1 MFVVF
6 PKNASLSS
14 IMSNPPVD
22 DAPPSSGG
30 ALLGAHYWTQQGL
43 PADDT
48 DDADSTLGD
57 EIESS
62 TASLSSSILNYR
74 NINGRTYHS
83 HAAMDEEYW
92 APNDPKHLE
101 ALDIFYHAID
111 MMLEGKLHQAPL
123 SQNIENAVDIGT
135 GSGLWAIDFAD
146 QYTNCTVTGT
156 DISPVQPS
164 WVPPN
169 LLFEIDDATKEWTFR
184 DDYFDYIHMQ
194 LLNGAFDSLTHIY
207 SQAFRC
213 CKPGGWFEHV
223 DVSVMVESDDGSV
236 KENSPLGQYGKL
248 FEAAG
253 NRVNRMSR
261 TADFT
266 TMEDAMKEA
275 GFGNITVK
283 KFKMP
288 VSPWPSDK
296 RMKDIGLYAY
306 ATMTTDVEGII
317 QFMFGTILGW
327 SQEEIAVY
335 ADLLR
340 RQLRRKDVH
349 GYYTLKVVY
358 GQKPQ

>member
-1 MFVVF
+1 MPALFLTYLSCVLSMFVVS
-6 PKNASLSS
+6 PRNASLS

-22 DAPPSSGG
+22 DAPSSG
-30 ALLGAHYWTQQGL
+30 ALLGAHWTQQGL
-43 PADDT
+43 PADDDT
-48 DDADSTLGD
+48 DADSTLGD

-62 TASLSSSILNYR
+62 TASISSSILNYR

-92 APNDPKHLE
+92 APNDPRHLE
-101 ALDIFYHAID
+101 ALDIFHHAID

-135 GSGLWAIDFAD
+135 GSGLWTIDFAD
-146 QYTNCTVTGT
+146 KYTNCTVIGT

-169 LLFEIDDATKEWTFR
+169 LLFEIEDATRKWTFR
-184 DDYFDYIHMQ
+184 DDHFDYIHMQ

-223 DVSVMVESDDGSV
+223 DVSVMVSSDDGSV
-236 KENSPLGQYGKL
+236 EENSPLDQYGKL

-266 TMEDAMKEA
+266 TMEDAMMEE
-275 GFGNITVK
+275 GFENITIK
-283 KFKMP
+283 KFKVGYSYP
-288 VSPWPSDK
+288 LSSDVK
-296 RMKDIGLYAY
+296 SRGHCQ
-306 ATMTTDVEGII
+306 G
-317 QFMFGTILGW
+317 G
-327 SQEEIAVY
+327 S
-335 ADLLR
+335 
-340 RQLRRKDVH
+340 
-349 GYYTLKVVY
+349 
-358 GQKPQ
+358 